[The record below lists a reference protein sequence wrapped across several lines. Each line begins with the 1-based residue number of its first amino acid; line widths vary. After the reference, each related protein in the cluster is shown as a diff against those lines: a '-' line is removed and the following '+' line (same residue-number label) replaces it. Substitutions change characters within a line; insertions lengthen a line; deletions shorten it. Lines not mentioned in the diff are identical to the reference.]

1 MSRETLI
8 TNSEKLLNKSESYC
22 TSGFLQTKREE
33 LKLTTADFKAKNNE
47 LKELKTSVTEDYEQ
61 IHTIN
66 DSINETVSDIS
77 NVLKSEIDSDS
88 LAFRDFFPVKPGEM
102 KRLNNREKVTKLDE
116 LLKAYEKH
124 TDVVFALKFKDKLKT
139 LREDYFKLIE
149 KIEKAETKEKELR
162 AVVVSKEEKLQEVYD
177 RFEKIMEAL
186 LPKE

>member
-1 MSRETLI
+1 MSRESLI

-22 TSGFLQTKREE
+22 TSGFLQTKHEE
-33 LKLTTADFKAKNNE
+33 LKLITADFKAKYNE
-47 LKELKTSVTEDYEQ
+47 FKELKTSTAEDYEQ

-66 DSINETVSDIS
+66 NSINETVSDIS

-88 LAFRDFFPVKPGEM
+88 LAFRDFFPVTPSEI

-124 TDVVFALKFKDKLKT
+124 TNVVFALKFKDTLKA
-139 LREDYFKLIE
+139 LREDYFKLVE

-162 AVVVSKEEKLQEVYD
+162 AVVIAKEEKLQGIYD